1 MSTVTML
8 AATIG
13 VAAACDALAV
23 PRASW
28 YRSQRPALEAPAEQ
42 ERRVRSPVARSLATG
57 ERKTV
62 LDVLHSERFVDK
74 APYEVY
80 AALLDEGRYLCS
92 VRTMYR
98 VLESAHE
105 VRERRNQRRHPN
117 YTKPELLAEAPNQL
131 WSWDIT
137 RLKAATKWCYYYL
150 YVIMDVFSRYVVGW
164 TLADAE
170 TGDLAKHL
178 IEETCRRHEIEPETL
193 TIHADNGSPMKAKPV
208 EMLLVD
214 LGVTKSHSRPY
225 KSNDNPFSEAQFR
238 TLKYRPEFPER
249 FGSRQDALAFCRP
262 FFAWYNYEHYHTGL
276 ALLTPATVHFGN
288 VQTVL
293 EARQQTLDAAYEA
306 NPERFVRGRPTVAS
320 PPTQVWINR
329 PYGPSD
335 VADTA
340 ATHLI

>member
-1 MSTVTML
+1 MTAVTVL

-13 VAAACDALAV
+13 VAAACDALGV

-28 YRSQRPALEAPAEQ
+28 YRSQMPSAEASTHADS
-42 ERRVRSPVARSLATG
+42 RVRSPAFRSLAAN
-57 ERKTV
+57 ERETM
-62 LDVLHSERFVDK
+62 LEVLHSERFIDK

-92 VRTMYR
+92 IRTMYR
-98 VLESAHE
+98 VLQSADE

-117 YTKPELLAEAPNQL
+117 HTKPELLAEAPNQL

-137 RLKAATKWCYYYL
+137 RLKAATKWSYYYL

-178 IEETCRRHEIEPETL
+178 IAETCRKHEIEPGSL

-238 TLKYRPEFPER
+238 TLKYRPDFPER
-249 FGSRQDALAFCRP
+249 FGSTQDALAFCRS
-262 FFAWYNYEHYHTGL
+262 FFRWYNDQHYHTGL
-276 ALLTPATVHFGN
+276 ALLTPATVHYGN
-288 VQTVL
+288 VRAVL
-293 EARQQTLDAAYEA
+293 ERRQQALDAAYEA
-306 NPERFVRGRPTVAS
+306 NPQRFVRGRPLVAS

-329 PYGPSD
+329 PYASSGTSEASP
-335 VADTA
+335 V
-340 ATHLI
+340 H